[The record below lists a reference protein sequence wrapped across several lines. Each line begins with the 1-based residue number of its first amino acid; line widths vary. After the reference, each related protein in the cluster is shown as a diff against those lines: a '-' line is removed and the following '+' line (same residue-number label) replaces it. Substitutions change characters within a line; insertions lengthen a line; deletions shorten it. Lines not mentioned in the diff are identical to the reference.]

1 MFFKPKQKKQ
11 EVTLKLEGVNN
22 GRAYCDNVTL
32 QTGDTLEVVVVV
44 DVDTD
49 EVKAQVKKTVKIT
62 MV

>member
-1 MFFKPKQKKQ
+1 MFFKRKQKKQ

-22 GRAYCDNVTL
+22 GRAYCDTVTL